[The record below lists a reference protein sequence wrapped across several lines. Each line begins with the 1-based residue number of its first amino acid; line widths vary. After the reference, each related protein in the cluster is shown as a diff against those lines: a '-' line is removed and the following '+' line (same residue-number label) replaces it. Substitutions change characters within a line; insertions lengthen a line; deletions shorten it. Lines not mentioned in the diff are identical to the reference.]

1 LYEINNRQL
10 TLSIDEL
17 RLNVGIFLAEE
28 LSRQLFLSDEAIKEV
43 ALGVP
48 AAQFYLNV
56 TLVDLLA
63 ELVPAY
69 IQELLNHRLLT
80 RAHCVTN
87 DEGLMAEGVV
97 VRLSQSDLMD

>member
-1 LYEINNRQL
+1 MYEINNRQL
-10 TLSIDEL
+10 TLSIDRL

-63 ELVPAY
+63 ELVSAY
-69 IQELLNHRLLT
+69 VQELLNHRLLT
-80 RAHCVTN
+80 RAHSVT
-87 DEGLMAEGVV
+87 DYKGLVAERVV
-97 VRLSQSDLMD
+97 VSLGQCDLVD